1 MSVKTVLDVSG
12 TVFYFTKKRLTLVR
26 NRIIISLSPF
36 SDLNRYRTTNCKKE
50 KALDN
55 TDNLRKKLY
64 EYNNV
69 LKSVDDCYRNIA
81 KHFGLSEAS
90 FWTLYTLRTEPG
102 DITQSDVCTVLYQ
115 PKQTVN
121 SALKKLASM
130 GYITL
135 TPATAHTK
143 NISLTEI
150 GTRFCEKTV
159 DKVIEAECAAL
170 GEMTD
175 DETDAMTS
183 THRKYSI
190 LLKSKIND
198 L

>member
-1 MSVKTVLDVSG
+1 MELCPLVSG
-12 TVFYFTKKRLTLVR
+12 CSFLFFTKKCLTTVR

-36 SDLNRYRTTNCKKE
+36 SDLNYCRTTNCQKE

-69 LKSVDDCYRNIA
+69 LKSVDESYRNVA
-81 KHFGLSEAS
+81 KRYGLSEAA
-90 FWTLYTLRTEPG
+90 FWALYTLRVEPG
-102 DITQSDVCTVLYQ
+102 SITQSDVCNVLYQ

-121 SALKKLASM
+121 SALKKLESE

-135 TPATAHTK
+135 TPAGAHTK
-143 NISLTEI
+143 NISFTESGI
-150 GTRFCEKTV
+150 KLCEQTV
-159 DKVIEAECAAL
+159 DKVIGAECDTFR
-170 GEMTD
+170 EMTD
-175 DETDAMTS
+175 DDAENLIALQRT
-183 THRKYSI
+183 YSI
-190 LLKSKIND
+190 LLKNKLNN